1 MSTDSHYERIQ
12 STIRKIGAKAYYTQ
26 AINAR
31 LKDCKKGHWLEGH
44 IAVTVENAEAA
55 LRSQGY
61 QCSCS
66 TDRSKWSYRYF

>member
-55 LRSQGY
+55 EMEYELQPNGMARIY
-61 QCSCS
+61 A
-66 TDRSKWSYRYF
+66 